1 MKERKQMKIWL
12 ILINAI
18 ITAIISW
25 HLYHRMAAERFQVQ
39 SNEMKSYKTKKKIK
53 SKIEQRYITQTF
65 LESFIQMDELVLF
78 YLIWCV
84 LCLSLAAIFSGFISL
99 GLILLPIVLLEYR
112 LDKIDLSIDRS
123 LLQLLSQ
130 VNARLAQSEDLMAA
144 LRASQNHIDNPYIK
158 KTLIKFNQSIRLGLS
173 PQHAF
178 QSIQA
183 TIHNDYFKYVFLNIE
198 QVYLRRGNVSEL
210 MRAIENEYTSIQIE
224 VNKRKLELTQEKH
237 LTLLSIVLLL
247 FITLKIMNDQDYIKQ
262 YLSAHPYF
270 MGLLGGF
277 VLMGLLCLIKA
288 AREKT

>member
-1 MKERKQMKIWL
+1 MKIWL
-12 ILINAI
+12 ILINI
-18 ITAIISW
+18 LITAIISW
-25 HLYHRMAAERFQVQ
+25 HLYHRMAFERVQ
-39 SNEMKSYKTKKKIK
+39 IRSHEMKSYKTPKKIS
-53 SKIEQRYITQTF
+53 SKIEQRYIVQTF
-65 LESFIQMDELVLF
+65 FESYIQIDELGLL

-144 LRASQNHIDNPYIK
+144 LSASQNHIDNPYIK

-173 PQHAF
+173 PQQAF

-237 LTLLSIVLLL
+237 LTLLSVVMLL
-247 FITLKIMNDQDYIKQ
+247 FITLKIMNDQDYIRH
-262 YLSAHPYF
+262 YLSTHPYF

-277 VLMGLLCLIKA
+277 VFMGLLCLINA